1 MVDQSTLNELVRI
14 VGKENVLTSKVSLNT
29 YMYDASLVYGQP
41 EVIVYVQNARQI
53 AAILKLA
60 SSKKIPVTPRGG
72 GTCLSGGAVPQRG
85 GIVIVM
91 TRMNRILEIDPE
103 NRVAVV
109 EPGVTNME
117 LQKAVAPYGLVYMPD
132 PASQKVSTMG
142 GNLGENSGGMRGIKY
157 GLTKDHIIGMELV
170 LSSGEI
176 VQIGGKLEP
185 IAQELNLNALLIGS
199 EGNLGIATKIICK
212 LTPAPR
218 ANRTMLASYKTLED
232 AGTTV
237 SAIIAHGIIPCTLE
251 LMDNK
256 IINAVEDWLHIGLPV
271 DAGAIL
277 LIEVDG
283 WDAGLDRQAQQI
295 MHICRE
301 NGATDVKLAQN
312 ARERDNLWTAR
323 RMAIGAIGRLAPN
336 YDMEDATV
344 PRTKLPE
351 ILKEVNRLSQE
362 FNVPIGMLA
371 HAGDGNLHPLVLFDE
386 RNKEEM
392 ERVEKVRAA
401 LFRKALDLGGTLSGE
416 HGIGL
421 AKLEFM
427 RWAFNPEELQ
437 FLRRERLAFDPSEI
451 LNAGKTVPDTDTAA

>member
-1 MVDQSTLNELVRI
+1 MVDQGTLNELMRI
-14 VGKENVLTSKVSLNT
+14 VGKENVLTSKISLNT

-41 EVIVYVQNARQI
+41 EVIVYVKNPQEI
-53 AAILKLA
+53 ASVLKLA
-60 SSKKIPVTPRGG
+60 STKKIPVTPRGG

-85 GIVIVM
+85 GIVLVM
-91 TRMNRILEIDPE
+91 TKMNRILEIDPE

-170 LSSGEI
+170 LSDGEI
-176 VQIGGKLEP
+176 VQIGSKLEP
-185 IAQELNLNALLIGS
+185 IAQELNLNAILIGS
-199 EGNLGIATKIICK
+199 EGNLGVATKIICK
-212 LTPAPR
+212 LTPAPK
-218 ANRTMLASYKTLED
+218 ANRTMLASYNTMED

-237 SAIIAHGIIPCTLE
+237 SAIIARGIIPCTLE

-256 IINAVEDWLHIGLPV
+256 IINAVEDWLHIGLPTR
-271 DAGAIL
+271 AGAIL

-295 MHICRE
+295 MAICRE
-301 NGATDVKLAQN
+301 NGATDVKLARN

-344 PRTKLPE
+344 PRTKLPL
-351 ILKEVNRLSQE
+351 ILKEVERLSKE
-362 FNVPIGMLA
+362 YNVPIGMLA

-386 RNKEEM
+386 RNKEELA
-392 ERVEKVRAA
+392 RVEEVRAA
-401 LFRKALDLGGTLSGE
+401 LFRYALELGGTLSGE

-421 AKLEFM
+421 AKLDFVP
-427 RWAFNPEELQ
+427 WAFNQQELQ
-437 FLRRERLAFDPSEI
+437 FLRRERLAFDPSDT
-451 LNAGKTVPDTDTAA
+451 LNAGKTVPETAA